1 MRHAI
6 EEWAL
11 VKVQIPLVRKGALP
25 PEAVFCSSAAWS
37 LLSSS
42 LELWWWGAKLVARA
56 LVTSRARRRRCA
68 RLETRAPVAE
78 KSFMTQAQRSLGVGI
93 WKLHPLAGMEQRP
106 IR

>member
-1 MRHAI
+1 MGHVI

-11 VKVQIPLVRKGALP
+11 VKVQIPLVRRGALP
-25 PEAVFCSSAAWS
+25 PEVVSCSSAAWL

-42 LELWWWGAKLVARA
+42 LELWWWAAKLVARA
-56 LVTSRARRRRCA
+56 LVTSRARRRKCA
-68 RLETRAPVAE
+68 RLETLAPVAE
-78 KSFMTQAQRSLGVGI
+78 KSFMTQAQCSTGVGI